1 MAQEFKNVQFK
12 AIISLVL
19 VQVFCCVFRS
29 LGRDLYPVGLLTFR
43 VCIYI
48 YISIIYIYVCVCV
61 YVCMCVC
68 ECVCVFKTLERN
80 QNGYI
85 YIYKLY

>member
-1 MAQEFKNVQFK
+1 MAQEFENVQFK

-48 YISIIYIYVCVCV
+48 YRSYIYICVC
-61 YVCMCVC
+61 VCMCVC
-68 ECVCVFKTLERN
+68 ACVSVCVCLRHW
-80 QNGYI
+80 NGIKMVIYI
-85 YIYKLY
+85 YIYI

>member
-48 YISIIYIYVCVCV
+48 YRSYMCVCV

-85 YIYKLY
+85 YINKLY